1 LTKPQW
7 RDEIPRTVLIA
18 RNGATTLIE
27 GASNPDVIR
36 NWLDGHAR

>member
-1 LTKPQW
+1 LTNPQW
-7 RDEIPRTVLIA
+7 RGEIPRTVLIA
-18 RNGATTLIE
+18 RDGATTPIE